1 MSPTK
6 AKATTSKSA
15 KASAKTAEKKAAKAA
30 AKTAAKTA
38 DKTAAKT
45 ADKTAAKTADKKAAK
60 TSARTPAKA
69 PGVKYKPERLL
80 TLLLAP
86 TVSEKATQIAD
97 QHSQVVFRVMQ
108 DATKPEVKAAVELLF
123 KVDVEAVRIANVK
136 GKAKRF
142 GAYSG
147 RRRHW
152 KKAYVSLKPGQEI
165 NFAQEG

>member
-6 AKATTSKSA
+6 ATAETKT
-15 KASAKTAEKKAAKAA
+15 SAKTPAKTPAKAPKAAKAA
-30 AKTAAKTA
+30 
-38 DKTAAKT
+38 
-45 ADKTAAKTADKKAAK
+45 KAAK
-60 TSARTPAKA
+60 APKGAKAPAKA
-69 PGVKYKPERLL
+69 AGPKYKPERLL

-123 KVDVEAVRIANVK
+123 KVEVESVQIANVK

-142 GAYSG
+142 GAYNG
-147 RRRHW
+147 RRRNW

-165 NFAQEG
+165 NFAQEP

>member
-6 AKATTSKSA
+6 TTAATKTST
-15 KASAKTAEKKAAKAA
+15 KASAK
-30 AKTAAKTA
+30 
-38 DKTAAKT
+38 
-45 ADKTAAKTADKKAAK
+45 
-60 TSARTPAKA
+60 TPAKA
-69 PGVKYKPERLL
+69 PGPRYKPERLL

-97 QHSQVVFRVMQ
+97 QHSQVVFRVVQ

-123 KVDVEAVRIANVK
+123 KVDVAAVRIANVK